1 MLVTASHVVTGV
13 TRSDRRRRLGQ
24 SVVQSVTILQ
34 LFGAAVCVM
43 NRLDCDVDMGEQ
55 AELQWLEGN
64 RWSDTVFQAPLVPS
78 FMNEFAELLSAG
90 AETEMSASTSDV
102 VTAPLVLIDVADAPA
117 AVTQLVASAD
127 DEPSLSIAMQQL
139 NSTVVAAKKRER
151 GLSVTE
157 KRLLASVDAEKAEE
171 CRRAKQ
177 RRVGRTQASGGGGGA
192 NYLSTSSAG
201 GQSGQRRGR
210 ARLNAPLA
218 TGSTAAAG

>member
-1 MLVTASHVVTGV
+1 M
-13 TRSDRRRRLGQ
+13 
-24 SVVQSVTILQ
+24 
-34 LFGAAVCVM
+34 
-43 NRLDCDVDMGEQ
+43 
-55 AELQWLEGN
+55 
-64 RWSDTVFQAPLVPS
+64 PS